1 MISPFERDFVVYET
15 IMFHGNEN
23 TVYTFF
29 NKTYVVSDP
38 GLISTFF
45 VFGKHKDVGDFSRD
59 YPFAPQKE
67 DLFDD
72 LAVALFGGDEDNID
86 NN

>member
-1 MISPFERDFVVYET
+1 
-15 IMFHGNEN
+15 MFHGNEN
-23 TVYTFF
+23 TLYTFF

-45 VFGKHKDVGDFSRD
+45 VFGKHKDVGDFSRE
-59 YPFAPQKE
+59 YPYAPQK

-72 LAVALFGGDEDNID
+72 LADLLFEGDEDNID
-86 NN
+86 YN